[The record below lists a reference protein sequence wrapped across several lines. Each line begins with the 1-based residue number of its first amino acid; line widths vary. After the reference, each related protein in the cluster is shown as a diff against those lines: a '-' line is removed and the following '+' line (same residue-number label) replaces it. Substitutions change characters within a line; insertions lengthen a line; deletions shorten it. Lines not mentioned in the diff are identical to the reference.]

1 MKRPWFLLTGVL
13 LGVVLGLV
21 CAWVLC
27 PVQYT
32 ATAPDTLRADFK
44 DAYRSL
50 VARAYVYDHNL
61 PRARARLALLDDA
74 APSDILAIQAQRA
87 LAAGMPLEEV
97 RALGALAAALGE
109 APAAAP
115 AVLSSP
121 SATMVVVPTA
131 TPLPD
136 LASTSTP
143 TSASLTQTVTPTDAV
158 PANFPTL
165 PPTPTSLPTRT
176 PQPAA
181 TVGAPFALRSQEVF
195 CDPETG
201 PLLRIFLRD
210 AEGNPLPGV
219 EIAIHCLGGD
229 ERLYTGL
236 KPETDPGY
244 ADFLMSPDEVYQ
256 VRPGYGAALTGL
268 RARECETEDGE
279 RYWGGWTLTF
289 VQP

>member
-1 MKRPWFLLTGVL
+1 MKRSFFLLTGLL
-13 LGVVLGLV
+13 LGIALGLL

-32 ATAPDTLRADFK
+32 VTTPDALRSDFK
-44 DAYRSL
+44 DVYRSL
-50 VARAYVYDHNL
+50 VARAYAYDHNL
-61 PRARARLALLDDA
+61 PRARARLALLGEDTPADM
-74 APSDILAIQAQRA
+74 LAVQAQRA
-87 LAAGMPLEEV
+87 LAVGRPLEEV

-109 APAAAP
+109 APAAQQPAATVMPTLPPAATDTPRPTLAP
-115 AVLSSP
+115 
-121 SATMVVVPTA
+121 TPTA
-131 TPLPD
+131 T
-136 LASTSTP
+136 
-143 TSASLTQTVTPTDAV
+143 AV
-158 PANFPTL
+158 PASTGTPAAATATPAGFPTL
-165 PPTPTSLPTRT
+165 PPTPTPLPTRT
-176 PQPAA
+176 PQPVA
-181 TVGAPFALRSQEVF
+181 TVGAPFVLRSQEVF
-195 CDPETG
+195 CDPEAG

-219 EIAIHCLGGD
+219 EIAIHWLGGD
-229 ERLYTGL
+229 EQIFTGL
-236 KPETDPGY
+236 QPDIDLGY